1 MKYIINVDKYI
12 YKCKNNKIV
21 IAKVVK
27 EEDLSILEK
36 IGFSSPLTFN
46 ESITPRASYNKLTL
60 ENVNGKEIIRKDL
73 PRDEE
78 YVQSVHWKRID
89 WGGYEHEGDNL
100 VTRFR
105 YRREYSSAFNEK
117 LNLIK
122 NSEGETIICSNP
134 FLTEDKQRIKFVI
147 NLFLSIFGEFEVLDE
162 TLKFQKIEK
171 KNFTFLRPG
180 ELTKE
185 QLKTIIG
192 NNRKKSNSAE
202 NTLILQR
209 FEFLNKFNELDTIMV
224 GNQGFYGYYA
234 IKTKNFWVV
243 ECNFINNATYLFDD
257 KWEEYVKLTK
267 QEVING
273 NLCLKRVYHNQNW
286 EKEMSTLLK

>member
-12 YKCKNNKIV
+12 YKSKNNKIV
-21 IAKVVK
+21 IAKMVK
-27 EEDLSILEK
+27 EEDRSILEK
-36 IGFSSPLTFN
+36 IGFSAPLTFN
-46 ESITPRASYNKLTL
+46 ESITPKTNYNKLTL
-60 ENVNGKEIIRKDL
+60 ENVNGKEIIRRDL

-78 YVQSVHWKRID
+78 YVQSVHWKRVD
-89 WGGYEHEGDNL
+89 WGGYEHEGDRL
-100 VTRFR
+100 VTRLR
-105 YRREYSSAFNEK
+105 YRREYSLAFNEK

-122 NSEGETIICSNP
+122 NNDGQILVCSNSLP
-134 FLTEDKQRIKFVI
+134 VDDKERIKFVI
-147 NLFLSIFGEFEVLDE
+147 NLFLSIFGEFQVVDE
-162 TLKFQKIEK
+162 TLKFQRIEK

-192 NNRKKSNSAE
+192 NNRKKLNSAE
-202 NTLILQR
+202 NNLILQR

-234 IKTKNFWVV
+234 IKTKKFWVV
-243 ECNFINNATYLFDD
+243 ECNYINNATYLFDD

-273 NLCLKRVYHNQNW
+273 NLCKTRVYHTQNW
-286 EKEMSTLLK
+286 EEEITTLLK